1 MDYPFYILDID
12 DDDNLSGVD
21 AVGLVE
27 HPAIELGW
35 MAFSKQNMESY
46 TDYPESASNNAK
58 RALEWAEK
66 NGWGDCG
73 TDVGK
78 QRANQLAKREPISEE
93 TISRMASFERHRQNS
108 DVPYS
113 EGCGGLMW
121 DAWGGTSGIEWAQ
134 NKLKEIKAGAMK
146 FQVQD
151 ESEQILAGALMVAD
165 LPIPRVDEFG
175 DIFYVKFPANVI
187 KRIVYK
193 IKANGVQLK
202 FNIGHDETKTIEAV
216 LVSDFLVSEKMGM
229 QAPAW
234 HKPLSEG
241 SWFGFVKIPNKE
253 DYEWAKENLTG
264 FSIEGIFDQI
274 KYADVDEQ
282 IIDKIKQNMS
292 KIKRELGNDVFAK
305 LKKLI
310 FTEDEEKKE
319 EKMGEA
325 ALEDGTPI
333 KWEGELMEG
342 TAISVVTEEGEMPAP
357 DATHTLSDGTKVTT
371 ENGLVTS
378 IEEVVTETVEEV
390 VASAIEPIAT
400 ELASLTEKFSAM
412 QKELAKVNQVNKQMF
427 EALEV
432 LAKQEPEEPK
442 AKFNKTAV
450 EVNGKV
456 AVLSSLMKLKNK

>member
-12 DDDNLSGVD
+12 DNDNLSGVD

-35 MAFSKQNMESY
+35 MAFSN
-46 TDYPESASNNAK
+46 
-58 RALEWAEK
+58 
-66 NGWGDCG
+66 
-73 TDVGK
+73 
-78 QRANQLAKREPISEE
+78 
-93 TISRMASFERHRQNS
+93 
-108 DVPYS
+108 VP
-113 EGCGGLMW
+113 
-121 DAWGGTSGIEWAQ
+121 
-134 NKLKEIKAGAMK
+134 KMK
-146 FQVQD
+146 FEVQD
-151 ESEQILAGALMVAD
+151 ETEQILAGALMVAN
-165 LPIPRVDEFG
+165 LPIPRMDEKG
-175 DIFYVKFPANVI
+175 DVFFVTFPPEVI

-274 KYADVDEQ
+274 KYADVDET

-292 KIKRELGNDVFAK
+292 KLKQVLGSDAYTK
-305 LKKLI
+305 LKK
-310 FTEDEEKKE
+310 FFSEDEPKKE
-319 EKMGEA
+319 EEEVKMGEA
-325 ALEDGTPI
+325 TLEDGTVI
-333 KWEGELMEG
+333 KWEGELMQG
-342 TAISVVTEEGEMPAP
+342 TAISVVTENGEAAAP
-357 DATHTLSDGTKVTT
+357 DDTHILSDGTKVTT

-412 QKELAKVNQVNKQMF
+412 QKELVKVNQVNKQMF

-442 AKFNKTAV
+442 LNSTKQQLKLM
-450 EVNGKV
+450 GK
-456 AVLSSLMKLKNK
+456 LLYYHL

>member
-35 MAFSKQNMESY
+35 MAFSN
-46 TDYPESASNNAK
+46 
-58 RALEWAEK
+58 
-66 NGWGDCG
+66 
-73 TDVGK
+73 
-78 QRANQLAKREPISEE
+78 
-93 TISRMASFERHRQNS
+93 
-108 DVPYS
+108 VP
-113 EGCGGLMW
+113 
-121 DAWGGTSGIEWAQ
+121 
-134 NKLKEIKAGAMK
+134 KMK
-146 FQVQD
+146 FEVQD
-151 ESEQILAGALMVAD
+151 ESEQILAGALMVAN
-165 LPIPRVDEFG
+165 LPIPRMDDKG
-175 DIFYVKFPANVI
+175 DVFFVTFPPEVI

-234 HKPLSEG
+234 HKKLSEG

-282 IIDKIKQNMS
+282 IIEKIKSNMS
-292 KIKRELGNDVFAK
+292 KLKQVLGSDAYTK
-305 LKKLI
+305 LKK
-310 FTEDEEKKE
+310 FFSEDEPKKE
-319 EKMGEA
+319 EEVKMGEA
-325 ALEDGTPI
+325 TLEDGTPI

-342 TAISVVTEEGEMPAP
+342 TAISVVTEEGEIPAP
-357 DATHTLSDGTKVTT
+357 DAVHTLSDGTKVTT

-412 QKELAKVNQVNKQMF
+412 QKELVKVNQVNKQMF
-427 EALEV
+427 EAIEV
-432 LAKQEPEEPK
+432 LAKQEHEEPK